1 MIKEPRVHSLQKDT
15 EEFQEYL
22 RKRAIQKAYRTLL
35 S

>member
-1 MIKEPRVHSLQKDT
+1 MIKEPRMHSLQKNM

-22 RKRAIQKAYRTLL
+22 RKRAIQKAYRKLL